1 MRALL
6 WGRSS
11 VVSDQDGRKCRRR
24 PSPRAAVRTCV
35 VVGGLCAAA
44 CGGAGERP
52 ATDGGGGEGP
62 SAAGPEGGVAP
73 AIDAIPS
80 SDVPLA
86 LRPDFLTRLGSP
98 ADFALLQGEGGEI
111 KYLGQVDGTTPPAPG
126 LGHACMFQNTERY
139 AGHIT
144 FLRSFPE
151 LANLDFGTYLAMVTK
166 RASRVLWGGS
176 LKLYP
181 TARHPATGAPGI
193 LAYFVYSDPN
203 EVDALTVDELGA
215 LDARL
220 KECVPFASEL
230 LVLVGMDEDQAG
242 RFEAQR
248 AGLAARGVS
257 LLGPRELAP
266 GLAAEGYSLG
276 EGYGYLRVVP
286 AGTPVADY
294 GPRDVVVT
302 AVAPADLALV
312 AGLVTATPQNVHS
325 HVNLRLGGKRI
336 PSAYVADILESAVV
350 TLLDGRLVRV
360 VVSAT
365 AVRIEAAPLDAA
377 EAFWASRRPGTPK
390 VVADLSVSEPRGLG
404 TLRAAD
410 APAFGTKA
418 ANLGELLAV
427 LPAANRV
434 EGFGIPLAAYR
445 DFMAATGLQDAVLAL
460 LADPRTASEAAFR
473 DQQLALLMGR
483 IEAATVPAPL
493 LAAIESAARAAFGD
507 GYATLPLRLRSSSN
521 AEDGEIL
528 SGAGIYDSARGCLA
542 DDRDADTAGPSACLS
557 AEEAQAL
564 GADLARRQ
572 AELEAHPE
580 RTWLADGI
588 DDLKSDLTKER
599 TVARA
604 LKKVYASLWSRRA
617 FEERAY
623 FGVDQLAVHMGVA
636 VNPSFVRERLDAVAV
651 TNLAGGAAGDAG
663 GGDVSRYRVVS
674 QKGGESVVRPVDPS
688 AVAETLTFVRGADD
702 SVGDVQWLVRSSLS
716 PEPLWTSPRT
726 GELAGLLFTVHD
738 HFATAVYPAR
748 DRLSLDLEIK
758 VTWDDRIVIKQAR
771 PYLDPFANP

>member
-1 MRALL
+1 ML
-6 WGRSS
+6 G
-11 VVSDQDGRKCRRR
+11 V
-24 PSPRAAVRTCV
+24 
-35 VVGGLCAAA
+35 GLCVAA

-52 ATDGGGGEGP
+52 ATDGGGGDGP
-62 SAAGPEGGVAP
+62 SPGASDGGVGP
-73 AIDAIPS
+73 GWDAIPGT
-80 SDVPLA
+80 DVPLA

-98 ADFALLQGEGGEI
+98 ADFALLQGEGAEI
-111 KYLGQVDGTTPPAPG
+111 KYLGQVEGAAPPAPG
-126 LGHACMFQNTERY
+126 LGHACVFQNTERY
-139 AGHIT
+139 PGHIT

-151 LANLDFGTYLAMVTK
+151 LANLDFGTYLAMVMK
-166 RASRVLWGGS
+166 RASRALWGGS

-220 KECVPFASEL
+220 KECVPFASDL

-257 LLGPRELAP
+257 LLGPRELLP

-286 AGTPVADY
+286 AGTPVDY

-302 AVAPADLALV
+302 QAAPADLALC

-325 HVNLRLGGKRI
+325 HVNLRLGEKKI
-336 PSAYVADILESAVV
+336 PSAYVADILGSAVV
-350 TLLDGRLVRV
+350 TMLDGRLVRV
-360 VVSAT
+360 VVSAA

-390 VVADLSVSEPRGLG
+390 VVADLSVNEPRGLD
-404 TLRAAD
+404 TLRAVD

-418 ANLGELLAV
+418 ANLGELFAV
-427 LPAANRV
+427 LPAGNRV
-434 EGFGIPLAAYR
+434 AGFGIPLAAYR
-445 DFMAATGLQDAVLAL
+445 DFMAATGLQATIETL
-460 LADPRTASEAAFR
+460 LADPRTASEAGFR

-493 LAAIESAARAAFGD
+493 LAAIESAARAAFGE

-521 AEDGEIL
+521 AEDGELL
-528 SGAGIYDSARGCLA
+528 SGAGIYDSARGCFA

-580 RTWLADGI
+580 RTWLLDAI

-651 TNLAGGAAGDAG
+651 TNLAGGVAGDGG

-702 SVGDVQWLVRSSLS
+702 RVGDVQWLTRSSLS
-716 PEPLWTSPRT
+716 PDPLWTSPRL
-726 GELAGLLFTVHD
+726 GELADLLFIAHD
-738 HFATAVYPAR
+738 HFATAVYPGR
-748 DRLSLDLEIK
+748 ERLSLDLEIK